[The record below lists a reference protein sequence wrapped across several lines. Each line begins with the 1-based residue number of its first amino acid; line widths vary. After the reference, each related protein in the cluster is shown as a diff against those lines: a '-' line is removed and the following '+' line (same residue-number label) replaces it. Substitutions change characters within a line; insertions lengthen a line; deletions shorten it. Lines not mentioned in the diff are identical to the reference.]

1 MFCEDTLGVC
11 VDIGHKKATIG
22 YIGDECPRYSTSSLA
37 GSMVQ
42 GGMDIEF
49 DQSAAAPQWY
59 FGEALTSRYE
69 GLKYKQILEKE
80 TITNA
85 KQYNCFVDYLLKKTR
100 IEPKETALLHV
111 DQNQNK
117 SELKE
122 LLEYVFESQKMPAF
136 FSIKKSIVSL
146 FANGRTSGVV
156 LETGANL
163 TQVVPVSE
171 GYTLYKSIMSTN
183 VGGDTMT
190 NNILNHIEEKIGGSL
205 LPHFCYQYSF
215 DQEGCKKESQLKQN
229 LSIDPSVLAFH
240 KIRLVQELKELH
252 FKVSIPAEE
261 STGEIINYDLP
272 DGSQFNFAQNR
283 FGFAEIF
290 FNEQPRIERGEI
302 SVHKMTMEA
311 INKTDID
318 LRDALLSNIWVVGG
332 NSLLGGF
339 IERYEK
345 SLYQIAPQS
354 ARIKVY
360 SPTKNI
366 ERVFASWIGGSVLGS
381 TGCFQNMWMSRK
393 EYEEDGPSI
402 FKRKCGGF

>member
-37 GSMVQ
+37 GSVSQ
-42 GGMDIEF
+42 AGMDIEF
-49 DQSAAAPQWY
+49 DSAAATTRWY

-69 GLKYKQILEKE
+69 GMKYHHVLEKE
-80 TITNA
+80 NIKNPE
-85 KQYNCFVDYLLKKTR
+85 QYNCFVDYLLNKTR
-100 IEPKETALLHV
+100 IAPKETALLHV
-111 DQNQNK
+111 DQNQSK

-122 LLEYVFESQKMPAF
+122 LLQYVFETEKMPAF
-136 FSIKKSIVSL
+136 FSIKKSILSL

-156 LETGANL
+156 LETGASL
-163 TQVVPVSE
+163 TQLVPVSE
-171 GYTLYKSIMSTN
+171 GYTLYKSIVSMN

-190 NNILNHIEEKIGGSL
+190 NNILSHIEEKRGTSL
-205 LPHFCYQYSF
+205 LPHFFYQYSF
-215 DQEGCKKESQLKQN
+215 DQEGCKKEAQIKTN
-229 LSIDPSVLAFH
+229 LLIDPSVLNFH

-261 STGEIINYDLP
+261 SLGEIINYDLP

-290 FNEQPRIERGEI
+290 FAEQPRTERGEI
-302 SVHKMTMEA
+302 SVQKMTMEA

-318 LRDALLSNIWVVGG
+318 LRDTLLSNIWVVGG

-345 SLYQIAPQS
+345 SLFQIAPQS

-366 ERVFASWIGGSVLGS
+366 ERVFSSWIGGSVLGS